1 MKTKLTEDQKRVAS
15 LLVKRRRAMVCEKA
29 GKGKTLSVLA
39 SYLHLKEKG
48 LVDKLVVLT
57 PKNAYE
63 KRVWESECKKHT
75 HLKAVSLDQVKSII
89 GARSSESL
97 QKYISNYDVIYAKHS
112 HLRNSLDMLVMLR
125 AGRTIVC
132 IDEVHAF
139 KNPQS
144 KLTMLMSAWLK
155 PAYAVWTLTATPMS
169 KSMEDTFYIINLIK
183 PGALGSIDWFR
194 DTICSTEEVR
204 VKTPYGMRKLKK
216 INGVKDEQLFKSL
229 VSGFVIEGIATIEPT
244 FHKLEYTLSAEESS
258 IYLKIARGIQMHK
271 TESDK
276 EWITKLFE
284 APSVEEHPAT
294 IKAIDVH
301 SSRFIYLQ
309 YAADGIVNSQ
319 GEVVGAG
326 SKLKKI
332 KSLVEEITA
341 KRESVIIYFDYYSSL
356 NAMRDLLKQVKGIE
370 VVESTG
376 NHALTESEISE
387 AKCKIKPYVVL
398 MTRAGAPSVSF
409 YYINNVIMAHIPTV
423 PETFTQT
430 VGRITRIDT
439 LFPGNLNVYVL
450 QSQNIDEYKM
460 RLVTSKT
467 EQMETVAGTEKN
479 IPNWYRNQVWNEKSI
494 KTYKRYFLWK

>member
-1 MKTKLTEDQKRVAS
+1 MKTNLTEDQKRVVAF
-15 LLVKRRRAMVCEKA
+15 LVKRRRAMVCEKA

-39 SYLHLKEKG
+39 SYLYLKEKG
-48 LVDKLVVLT
+48 LIDKLIVLT

-63 KRVWESECKKHT
+63 KKVWESECKKHT
-75 HLKAVSLDQVKSII
+75 NLKAVGLDQIKTII
-89 GARSSESL
+89 GTRSQESVL
-97 QKYISNYDVIYAKHS
+97 KYISNYDVIYAKHS
-112 HLRNSLDMLVMLR
+112 HLRNSLDLLVLLR

-132 IDEVHAF
+132 VDEVHAF

-144 KLTMLMSAWLK
+144 KLTMLMAGWLK
-155 PAYAVWTLTATPMS
+155 QAYAVWTLTATPMS
-169 KSMEDTFYIINLIK
+169 KSMEDTYYIINLIK
-183 PGALGSIDWFR
+183 PGSLGSIDWFR
-194 DTICSTEEVR
+194 EAICTTEEVR

-216 INGVKDEQLFKSL
+216 INGVKDEALFKSL
-229 VSGFVIEGIATIEPT
+229 IKGFVIEGIATIEPI
-244 FHKLEYTLSAEESS
+244 FHKLEYGMTAEESS

-271 TESDK
+271 KDSDK
-276 EWITKLFE
+276 DWITKLFGE
-284 APSVEEHPAT
+284 PVISDEPQT

-319 GEVVGAG
+319 GEIVGAG
-326 SKLKKI
+326 SKLKRI
-332 KSLVEEITA
+332 KALVEEITA
-341 KRESVIIYFDYYSSL
+341 RKESVIIYFDYYSSL
-356 NAMRDLLKQVKGIE
+356 YSMKNLLKEVDGIE

-376 NHALTESEISE
+376 NHALTEAEINE
-387 AKCKIKPYVVL
+387 AKCKVKPYVVL

-439 LFPGNLNVYVL
+439 LYPGNLNVYVAHN
-450 QSQNIDEYKM
+450 QNIDEYKM

-467 EQMETVAGTEKN
+467 EQMETVSGSEKN
-479 IPNWYRNQVWNEKSI
+479 IPVWYRNQVWNEKSI
-494 KTYKRYFLWK
+494 KTYKKFFLWK